1 MGSNNT
7 REIKPIQKPKEAN
20 IKKKETPKIE
30 GK

>member
-7 REIKPIQKPKEAN
+7 NEVKPVQKPKETN